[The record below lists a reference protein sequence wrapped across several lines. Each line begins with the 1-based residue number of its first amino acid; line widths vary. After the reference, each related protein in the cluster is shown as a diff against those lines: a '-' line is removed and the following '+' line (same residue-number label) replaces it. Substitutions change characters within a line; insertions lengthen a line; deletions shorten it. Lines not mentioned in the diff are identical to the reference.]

1 VNTPAPT
8 SPEPD
13 YELTGAPDNYLAPAS
28 TFYLRKFLAALRKR
42 WWVPVLALALFLGA
56 ASGYLL
62 WTPPTYVSQASMWE
76 TEKLR
81 LPGGELFSEDP
92 QDYIGNQ
99 TELIQSDKLEQL
111 TLAGLQTV
119 MTNGIPRD
127 KDGKPLKV
135 KLAVKQAAKSSV
147 FQVEASGSNP
157 AYVQVYLDSL
167 MNQYL
172 EYRKNIHKV
181 ISGDTLASISEQVL
195 RLERDLKADQDALT
209 TFEQSNN
216 LAILQEEGT
225 VAGGY
230 LERLQTQ
237 LSDYKLESQLLEATA
252 LENGTNGAGARSLTA
267 SSVDSLGGQNSA
279 SSAVATGRDSAF
291 QQVELLKFER
301 QKLSKYLRPNHPKI
315 VKLDG
320 EIEKSQKLIELYNN
334 QSREQLAATRQ
345 SLKMKSDSVQASIKE
360 WEAKVIDANARI
372 AEADHLKLNVNRTQS
387 LYDRLV
393 TLLQNVDISRNIN
406 QDTLAILDPAAPA
419 IRSYTRESSV
429 MALALMGGLAVG
441 LGIVLLLAV
450 RDDRFTS
457 VIEVNATFGD
467 SVVGL
472 LPEMTQK
479 DKAAMTVLEP
489 NDPRYMYAE
498 SYRSLRSALL
508 FQPIEGERPRV
519 LLITSTL
526 PSEGKSTI
534 AANLART
541 MALAGSRVLLV
552 DADLRKGHLHEMLGM
567 QCAPGLVELLQQP
580 DNLDRLVQ
588 GNSLQNFAFLSRG
601 KDRGLSSDVFL
612 GGTFDQILAR
622 MRRQFDYVVI
632 DSSPVFAADDAS
644 TLAPKADGTLF
655 VVRSNF
661 TSARQVR
668 EALELL
674 HHRQAKVLGLVF
686 NRADASARSYHYYK
700 YADYHRSDNGFPNSI
715 TSHKK

>member
-127 KDGKPLKV
+127 KDGKPLNV

-291 QQVELLKFER
+291 QQVEP
-301 QKLSKYLRPNHPKI
+301 QQI
-315 VKLDG
+315 
-320 EIEKSQKLIELYNN
+320 
-334 QSREQLAATRQ
+334 
-345 SLKMKSDSVQASIKE
+345 
-360 WEAKVIDANARI
+360 
-372 AEADHLKLNVNRTQS
+372 
-387 LYDRLV
+387 
-393 TLLQNVDISRNIN
+393 
-406 QDTLAILDPAAPA
+406 PAAQ
-419 IRSYTRESSV
+419 SS
-429 MALALMGGLAVG
+429 
-441 LGIVLLLAV
+441 
-450 RDDRFTS
+450 
-457 VIEVNATFGD
+457 
-467 SVVGL
+467 
-472 LPEMTQK
+472 
-479 DKAAMTVLEP
+479 
-489 NDPRYMYAE
+489 
-498 SYRSLRSALL
+498 
-508 FQPIEGERPRV
+508 
-519 LLITSTL
+519 
-526 PSEGKSTI
+526 
-534 AANLART
+534 
-541 MALAGSRVLLV
+541 
-552 DADLRKGHLHEMLGM
+552 
-567 QCAPGLVELLQQP
+567 
-580 DNLDRLVQ
+580 
-588 GNSLQNFAFLSRG
+588 QNC
-601 KDRGLSSDVFL
+601 
-612 GGTFDQILAR
+612 
-622 MRRQFDYVVI
+622 
-632 DSSPVFAADDAS
+632 
-644 TLAPKADGTLF
+644 
-655 VVRSNF
+655 
-661 TSARQVR
+661 
-668 EALELL
+668 
-674 HHRQAKVLGLVF
+674 QA
-686 NRADASARSYHYYK
+686 
-700 YADYHRSDNGFPNSI
+700 
-715 TSHKK
+715 